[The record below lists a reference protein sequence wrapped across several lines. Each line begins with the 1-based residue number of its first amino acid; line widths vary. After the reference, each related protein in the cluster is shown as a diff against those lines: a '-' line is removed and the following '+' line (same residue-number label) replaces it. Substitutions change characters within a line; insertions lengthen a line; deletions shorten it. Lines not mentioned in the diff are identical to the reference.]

1 MSESSNEKSINETLD
16 VIRKALQE
24 EIKQDEKNDDILVLN
39 NLVKNDGT
47 IAQLSNK
54 NLNNNDVDHIIKK
67 KLSKILDEYFKNW
80 MSDNIPQYLD
90 KYFSKKEK

>member
-24 EIKQDEKNDDILVLN
+24 EVKQDEKNDDILVLN